1 MTKEGKVLYM
11 KKIIVLGGS
20 GLVGSRFRKLTE
32 NEFSIDSPSHDDLD
46 LLNEKEIARYLAA
59 SDAEMVLNLVAIT
72 NVDNCQNENEDKG
85 GVVYR
90 LNSLTP
96 QILAQEC
103 QKSGKHLVHVS
114 TDYVFDGEKSDSPYT
129 EEDAPNPVNW
139 YGKTKR
145 QAEEFVLAV
154 DPNFTIVRP
163 EMPYSAVF
171 EKRKDFARFFL
182 DSLKEGKEIKAIE
195 DQQITPVFVDFAVR
209 AFQKI
214 MEEKAG
220 GIWQISSSDSITPFD
235 FAQEVAL
242 QSNLDNSKILPVKF
256 AEFNAGRTAPRPH
269 NSWMSIKKFEDK
281 FGTDILKTNRE
292 GISEFL
298 KQIR

>member
-1 MTKEGKVLYM
+1 
-11 KKIIVLGGS
+11 
-20 GLVGSRFRKLTE
+20 LVGSRFRELTKDA
-32 NEFSIDSPSHDDLD
+32 FTIDSPSHDDLD
-46 LLNEKEIARYLAA
+46 LLNEKEIARYLAG

-114 TDYVFDGEKSDSPYT
+114 TDYVFDGQKSDSPYT

-214 MEEKAG
+214 MDQKAG
-220 GIWQISSSDSITPFD
+220 GIWQIASSDSITPFD

-256 AEFNAGRTAPRPH
+256 AEFNAGRIAPRPH
-269 NSWMSIKKFEDK
+269 NSWMSVKKFEEK
-281 FGTDILKTNRE
+281 FGTEILKSNKE
-292 GISEFL
+292 GIQEFL
-298 KQIR
+298 QIKIN

>member
-1 MTKEGKVLYM
+1 M

-20 GLVGSRFRKLTE
+20 GLVGSRFRELTKDA
-32 NEFSIDSPSHDDLD
+32 FTIDSPSHDDLD
-46 LLNEKEIARYLAA
+46 LLNEKEIARYLAG

-114 TDYVFDGEKSDSPYT
+114 TDYVFDGQKSDSPYT

-214 MEEKAG
+214 MDQKAG
-220 GIWQISSSDSITPFD
+220 GIWQIASSDSITPFD

-256 AEFNAGRTAPRPH
+256 AEFNAGRIAPRPH
-269 NSWMSIKKFEDK
+269 NSWMSVKKFEEK
-281 FGTDILKTNRE
+281 FGTEILKSNKE
-292 GISEFL
+292 GIQEFL
-298 KQIR
+298 QIKIN